1 MVSQLL
7 FMLTDVKPT
16 LVKVMTDVIV
26 ILLFAT
32 DVLLADVIAMW

>member
-16 LVKVMTDVIV
+16 LIQVMTDVIV
-26 ILLFAT
+26 MLLFTT
-32 DVLLADVIAMW
+32 DVLADIIAMW